1 MRLRD
6 ITPKSLFGRMLAIIL
21 VPIILVQ
28 IISVIIFYER
38 HWDWVSRHMSK
49 NLAKDVGLLI
59 DELGNEPSKDQ
70 RALSAIRARQYFDII
85 FYWLEGGILQPNQ
98 VIEPQF
104 KNFRNSLQARIRE
117 PFYLSTLEN
126 SRQFYVDIQLG
137 NGIVRMHIDDKRL
150 FVPTAL
156 TFIMWSIG
164 ASVILFSIAII
175 FLRGQVRPILRLAN
189 AARQIGFGRDVDSF
203 SVEGATEV
211 RIAGRA
217 FQAMRHRI
225 NKQISERTAL
235 LAGVSHDLKTPLT
248 RMRLQLAV
256 MEIQNDTKIEFEKEL
271 KELEEMIDGYLEFAR
286 DDREEQ
292 MVDASLFKLLQ
303 QASKTSDPSGDK
315 INILPPNNNI
325 PIFPIQVQSIRRALI
340 NLLTNAIRYA
350 GKATA
355 QIQIFDDHSEVI
367 IDDNGPGIPR
377 DKRAEVILPFTRL
390 ENSRNSKTGGTGLG
404 LSIAKNS
411 ALNHG
416 GELILEDSP
425 LGGLRVRLLLPL

>member
-28 IISVIIFYER
+28 IISVSIFYER

-49 NLAKDVGLLI
+49 NLAKDLGLLI

-98 VIEPQF
+98 AIQPEF
-104 KNFRNSLQARIRE
+104 KNFRNSLEARIKE
-117 PFYLSTLEN
+117 PFYLSSLEN
-126 SRQFYVDIQLG
+126 SSQFYVDIQLG
-137 NGIVRMHIDDKRL
+137 NGIVRMHIDNKRL
-150 FVPTAL
+150 FMPTGI
-156 TFIMWSIG
+156 TFIMWSVG

-189 AARQIGFGRDVDSF
+189 AARQIGFGRDVENF
-203 SVEGATEV
+203 NIEGATEV

-225 NKQISERTAL
+225 NKQISERTSL

-256 MEIQNDTKIEFEKEL
+256 MEIQDETKVEFEQEL
-271 KELEEMIDGYLEFAR
+271 KELEQMIDGYLEFAR

-303 QASKTSDPSGDK
+303 QAVKSSDPSGKK
-315 INILPPNNNI
+315 INILVPDDNI

-355 QIQIFDDHSEVI
+355 QIQIFDDHSEII

-377 DKRAEVILPFTRL
+377 DKRDEVILPFTRL